1 MLVISLVDWSKLVL
15 FYCTISTFVWS
26 PWIVIVILVGALP
39 NLSWWRVFQML
50 LDNFELFQITYFC
63 KKIYY
68 QPWTSFIVCF
78 LYHRWQNDLV
88 HAREELNIL
97 FVVWLCF
104 KAHPR
109 IFHSYGDVTI
119 VNERLQNFGL
129 CSVPTKYERY
139 QSQAIKS
146 QNWISETLSPSGSPT
161 SKVKSVLLYGSECW
175 SVIVSFI
182 QKQLL
187 T

>member
-1 MLVISLVDWSKLVL
+1 M
-15 FYCTISTFVWS
+15 STFVLS

-39 NLSWWRVFQML
+39 NLSWWCVLQML
-50 LDNFELFQITYFC
+50 LDFESDLIL
-63 KKIYY
+63 K
-68 QPWTSFIVCF
+68 
-78 LYHRWQNDLV
+78 DLV
-88 HAREELNIL
+88 QAREELDIL

-109 IFHSYGDVTI
+109 IFHLYDDVTI
-119 VNERLQNFGL
+119 VIERLQNFGL
-129 CSVPTKYERY
+129 CSAPTKYERY

-146 QNWISETLSPSGSPT
+146 QNWISEILSPSGSPT

-175 SVIVSFI
+175 SIIIRFI

-187 T
+187 TENSRDLLTKKIGLSNESYLSTWVSNFSDT